1 MKSGASAIQ
10 QKRCNDTRLS
20 GEEFGMGRSTIMDVA
35 DRAGASIKTVSRVI
49 NGLPHVRP
57 AMRARIEAAIEALD
71 FVPNSAARS
80 LAGTR
85 SYVIGAFF
93 DNPSPSYVV
102 ALQRGAMTA
111 CREAGFHLVIE
122 EVDSSAPDLADRMRT
137 MLANARLDGVILSPP
152 LTDNP
157 VILDALE
164 TKGLRYVRLAP
175 VSFPGRSSSVTIDDH
190 AATVEI
196 AQYLWSLGHRSFA
209 VVTGPQSHGCS
220 APRLAGFLESIGAS
234 GGDPQRVRLAP
245 GDFSFRSGMEAGHV
259 LLSAPD
265 RPTAIF
271 ACNDDMAAGVLAAAA
286 KLELQVPRDV
296 SVVGYDDSAI
306 AQQVW
311 PPLST
316 IRQPIARMAA
326 ESARLLIEPAENG
339 RACEVPIA
347 FEMIV
352 RGSAGRVAG
361 ADRKGA
367 AK

>member
-1 MKSGASAIQ
+1 
-10 QKRCNDTRLS
+10 
-20 GEEFGMGRSTIMDVA
+20 MGRSTIMDVA

-85 SYVIGAFF
+85 SFVIGAFF
-93 DNPSPSYVV
+93 DNPSPSYIV

-122 EVDSSAPDLADRMRT
+122 EVDSSAPDLARQMQA

-164 TKGLRYVRLAP
+164 ARGLRYVRLAP

-190 AATVEI
+190 AAAMEI

-209 VVTGPQSHGCS
+209 VVTGPASHGCS
-220 APRLAGFLESIGAS
+220 SPRLEGFLESVHAL

-245 GDFSFRSGMEAGHV
+245 GDFSFRSGMEAGHGI
-259 LLSAPD
+259 LTAAD

-271 ACNDDMAAGVLAAAA
+271 ASNDDMAAGVLAAAG
-286 KLELQVPRDV
+286 KLELQVPRDI

-306 AQQVW
+306 ARQVW
-311 PPLST
+311 PPLTT

-326 ESARLLIEPAENG
+326 ESARLLIAPDRNSQI
-339 RACEVPIA
+339 CEVPTA
-347 FEMIV
+347 FEMVV
-352 RGSAGRVAG
+352 RGSAGRAG
-361 ADRKGA
+361 GD
-367 AK
+367 